1 MVNIYRPLF
10 LLPSP
15 PALFRGPEIVGIP
28 AVHHPALFLPLRPLL
43 VFAAPSTSLFL
54 LFMSPS
60 DFPGTIKPSRRTV
73 PTPASW
79 PPTTTNAVSSR
90 QPSPFDTFLVHF
102 ARRSSTNVAALF
114 WSDFNSAATQLSNNG
129 CKSAIQNL
137 RHTKSLMPFIGMKQ
151 PIDINHPTTTYE
163 VLTPLSSRLTL
174 TRLGHFVAKGFIS
187 TDLPRR
193 AASQNRNDFNV
204 TIPVLSLVEST
215 SFGVQYKPQGLFD
228 AVKLVH
234 THPSSTTA
242 TRSTCEGLGL
252 GSVIRYHNGEFNL
265 VHPGLAEVTA
275 KSFQYSHGDATCVG
289 FGLGWGL
296 GWLGYH
302 RRVHLERRNWNA
314 EIIFKVP
321 DVGLP
326 LQRL

>member
-1 MVNIYRPLF
+1 MSSAARTFWAPWYLF
-10 LLPSP
+10 LSTVESRP
-15 PALFRGPEIVGIP
+15 IVI
-28 AVHHPALFLPLRPLL
+28 
-43 VFAAPSTSLFL
+43 S
-54 LFMSPS
+54 
-60 DFPGTIKPSRRTV
+60 
-73 PTPASW
+73 
-79 PPTTTNAVSSR
+79 
-90 QPSPFDTFLVHF
+90 
-102 ARRSSTNVAALF
+102 
-114 WSDFNSAATQLSNNG
+114 
-129 CKSAIQNL
+129 
-137 RHTKSLMPFIGMKQ
+137 
-151 PIDINHPTTTYE
+151 HPTTTYE
-163 VLTPLSSRLTL
+163 VLTSFELRLTL
-174 TRLGHFVAKGFIS
+174 TRLGHFVAKVASIS

-302 RRVHLERRNWNA
+302 RRVQFGSGTPKLERRNY
-314 EIIFKVP
+314 
-321 DVGLP
+321 
-326 LQRL
+326 LQGPRRWPSSSTFMSIPRDQCYTAQSYL

>member
-1 MVNIYRPLF
+1 
-10 LLPSP
+10 
-15 PALFRGPEIVGIP
+15 
-28 AVHHPALFLPLRPLL
+28 
-43 VFAAPSTSLFL
+43 
-54 LFMSPS
+54 
-60 DFPGTIKPSRRTV
+60 
-73 PTPASW
+73 
-79 PPTTTNAVSSR
+79 
-90 QPSPFDTFLVHF
+90 
-102 ARRSSTNVAALF
+102 
-114 WSDFNSAATQLSNNG
+114 
-129 CKSAIQNL
+129 
-137 RHTKSLMPFIGMKQ
+137 MPFIGMKRNTTRPLDFKSCEPFFESRLIKFGFNRVDGCFDYLRE
-151 PIDINHPTTTYE
+151 PIDSTPTTTYE
-163 VLTPLSSRLTL
+163 VLTSFELKAYLDSARTLRRKGLHSRLTYL
-174 TRLGHFVAKGFIS
+174 
-187 TDLPRR
+187 
-193 AASQNRNDFNV
+193 AAPLHKIA
-204 TIPVLSLVEST
+204 TT
-215 SFGVQYKPQGLFD
+215 SM
-228 AVKLVH
+228 LVH

-242 TRSTCEGLGL
+242 ARSTCEGLGL